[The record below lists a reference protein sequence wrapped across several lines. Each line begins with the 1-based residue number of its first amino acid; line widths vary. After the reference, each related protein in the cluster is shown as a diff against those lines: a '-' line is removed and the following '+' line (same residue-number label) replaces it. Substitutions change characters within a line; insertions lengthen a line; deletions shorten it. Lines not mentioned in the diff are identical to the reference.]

1 MNDTILRARLALNI
15 RNDDLSNSY
24 ANELSKYGFR
34 IIKITSRGVSFEGR
48 VNLFETTFKSTLELS
63 ESECAFLT
71 EPIFPE
77 KFNKEITSIY
87 FPTKP
92 VFFK

>member
-15 RNDDLSNSY
+15 RNDDLSHSY
-24 ANELSKYGFR
+24 ANELSKYGFQ
-34 IIKITSRGVSFEGR
+34 IIKITSRGVSFEGK
-48 VNLFETTFKSTLELS
+48 VNLFETTFKSALEFS
-63 ESECAFLT
+63 ENECVFLT
-71 EPIFPE
+71 DPVFPE
-77 KFNKEITSIY
+77 RFDKKITSIY